1 MKSTADW
8 RAPIF
13 LERLLVF
20 DIFFA
25 FPCRQDVGPK
35 WKNRLTQ
42 KQWKYQLIPGLLVL
56 LVWTGGITLQ
66 LYLASRH
73 WLPVCF
79 RLDFQIL
86 LITFGACCGLALH
99 YVASL
104 SEATLDP
111 EDLWNS
117 LPEKIQFAPI
127 CTEVLCSMWFKL
139 FSFIH
144 SFYGFIN
151 IVAEF
156 LPFILFILLFYQS
169 SLLNC
174 CFYCSFSLYTLSFFS
189 RAFAA
194 LLSF

>member
-1 MKSTADW
+1 MSSFDSTSGRLCSPVLAAANVASSGDEEHSG
-8 RAPIF
+8 
-13 LERLLVF
+13 LESSNLSRKTACLWH
-20 DIFFA
+20 FFA

-127 CTEVLCSMWFKL
+127 CTELLCSMWFKL
-139 FSFIH
+139 FFH
-144 SFYGFIN
+144 SF
-151 IVAEF
+151 F
-156 LPFILFILLFYQS
+156 LWFY
-169 SLLNC
+169 
-174 CFYCSFSLYTLSFFS
+174 
-189 RAFAA
+189 
-194 LLSF
+194 